1 MIGLNVWMVGKRLI
15 ETGGS
20 AEAEAEVEIEIE
32 IIEIE
37 IIEIGSGDPGCQS
50 RCISRGDPGLQ
61 NSSAEGNVFL
71 VSSLYTSPFLYN
83 VTTKPS
89 IVGT

>member
-20 AEAEAEVEIEIE
+20 AEAEV
-32 IIEIE
+32 EIE